1 MMGTCVEWKC
11 SVLAEWTRNVKEPMM
26 AISLMI
32 SFFLD
37 WTTTVFFMFMVRQ
50 VVRQLTE
57 DNLKVVVCGMVFNF
71 KLGHFGK

>member
-1 MMGTCVEWKC
+1 MQRVGRVDEEREGADDGDL
-11 SVLAEWTRNVKEPMM
+11 VDDQLLPG
-26 AISLMI
+26 
-32 SFFLD
+32 LD
-37 WTTTVFFMFMVRQ
+37 NYCFFMFMVRQ